1 MLKLEQYGNNK
12 DIAVISIQEYK
23 ENQQL
28 DPQMFTFDKNKYKTY
43 LVTEL

>member
-12 DIAVISIQEYK
+12 DIAVIAIQEYK

-28 DPQMFTFDKNKYKTY
+28 DSQMFSFDKNKYKTY